1 MFSLPKK
8 ECPFSLGLALKR
20 ALSIWFYCWL
30 FEPMSKSLL
39 LSYQR
44 LISSLFSSEAPARYP
59 SKNNSVPCPAHFLF
73 LSPGSLPATQKGLCG
88 WVSGVSGGRSGGGG
102 GVLKSPSLNFNPEG
116 GGGGGRG
123 QRHLPMSVFSLNFR
137 DHYWPVRP
145 KICADGG
152 GASLRVHEG
161 FYFRASCQPI
171 DRKVF

>member
-8 ECPFSLGLALKR
+8 ECHFSLGLALKR
-20 ALSIWFYCWL
+20 TLSIWFYCWL
-30 FEPMSKSLL
+30 LEPMSKSLL

-44 LISSLFSSEAPARYP
+44 LLSPLISAEAPAGYP
-59 SKNNSVPCPAHFLF
+59 SKNYSVPCPARFLF
-73 LSPGSLPATQKGLCG
+73 LSPREPPCNTKRPLRMCIRRFRGKK
-88 WVSGVSGGRSGGGG
+88 WRGG

-116 GGGGGRG
+116 GGGGG
-123 QRHLPMSVFSLNFR
+123 QRHRPMSVFSLNFR

-171 DRKVF
+171 DRKVFF